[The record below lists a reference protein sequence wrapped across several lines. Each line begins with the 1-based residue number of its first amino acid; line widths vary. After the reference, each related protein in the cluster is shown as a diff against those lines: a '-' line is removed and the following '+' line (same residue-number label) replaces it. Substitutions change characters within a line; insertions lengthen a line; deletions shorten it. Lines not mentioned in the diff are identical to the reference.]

1 MKQSHSPFF
10 RRLFALAAALTA
22 VCGTAAAAEP
32 APDTGKEYAYVP
44 YSTYIYDYNGYY
56 VQTPHAY
63 LPGAQLDGDDLGAG
77 ALSFPSDIEYGPDN
91 CLYLSDTGNNRIL
104 KLDQNRRLLKVIDR
118 VEAPSGVTSLNAPE
132 GLFVNGENL
141 YVADTGNARV
151 LKLTHDGGFVQE
163 IGAPQTTL
171 LGKEFVYAPKALV
184 ADSIGNLFVV
194 AKGVNMGLLRFDS
207 SGKFV
212 SFFAAQE
219 ATYSLIDYLWKPFM
233 TEAQLERMED
243 FVPTEYNNV
252 ALDGDGFLYVTTN
265 DLDLKTF
272 LSSIKSKDGKA
283 APVKKINPMGEDVLV
298 RKGYFAPAG
307 DVNYGLDDTGNE
319 AISIIADVAVGENG
333 MYTLLDTRLNRL
345 FTYSANGE
353 LLYAFGDRG
362 DQIGTTD
369 SPSAVT
375 YQGTDLLVL
384 DKLGGTLTVYTRTE
398 YGALISEVLNM
409 YGDFRYEESVE
420 VWKQILSKNANFDI
434 AYDGIASSYL
444 NMGDYAKA
452 MEYFGYSNNKSAYS
466 DAYKESRNEGLR
478 KYLVAVVF
486 VIIAVLFLLI
496 FVLRR
501 IGRRNRD
508 DRYRDSRGRF
518 SGHFLYGFYMMTH
531 PFDGFYDMKHE
542 ARGSMGAATLWLF
555 LGATGVVMN
564 KVFTSYLF
572 NTSYM
577 QDVSIP
583 WEYLTVVIPLLLW
596 VVANWCITTLV
607 DGEGRMRDIYMFT
620 GYAVAPVALL
630 FLLCVPL
637 SYALVQDESMY
648 LTLIQ
653 NIALIWSGFLL
664 FAGNTTVHQYS
675 GGKSVLAI
683 VISIL
688 GIAIMIFVALLLI
701 TSYQK
706 LFSVVVDIW
715 KEIRYR

>member
-1 MKQSHSPFF
+1 MKRSHHSLF
-10 RRLFALAAALTA
+10 RRLFALASAFCA
-22 VCGTAAAAEP
+22 VGAVSAAAES
-32 APDTGKEYAYVP
+32 AKTVDEYAYVP
-44 YSTYIYDYNGYY
+44 YSSYIYDYNGYY
-56 VQTPHAY
+56 VETPHAY
-63 LPGAQLDGDDLGAG
+63 LPGAQLDGEDLGAG

-91 CLYLSDTGNNRIL
+91 CLYLSDPGNNRIL
-104 KLDQNRRLLKVIDR
+104 KLDQNRRLIKVIDH
-118 VEAPSGVTSLNAPE
+118 VDVPSGVTALDAPE
-132 GLFVNGENL
+132 GLFVNGESL
-141 YVADTGNARV
+141 YVADTGNARI

-171 LGKEFVYAPKALV
+171 LGDDFLYAPKALV

-207 SGKFV
+207 EGNFV

-233 TEAQLERMED
+233 TDAQLERMED

-252 ALDGDGFLYVTTN
+252 ALDADGFLYVTTN

-272 LSSIKSKDGKA
+272 LTSLKSKDGKA
-283 APVKKINPMGEDVLV
+283 SPVKKVNPMGEDVLV
-298 RKGYFAPAG
+298 RNGYFAPAG
-307 DVNYGLDDTGNE
+307 DVSFGLDDAGNE
-319 AISIIADVAVGENG
+319 AISIIADVAIGENG
-333 MYTLLDTRLNRL
+333 MYTLLDTRKNRL

-375 YQGTDLLVL
+375 YQGTDILVL

-398 YGALISEVLNM
+398 YGALISEVLKM
-409 YGDFRYEESVE
+409 YGDFRYEESVG
-420 VWKQILSKNANFDI
+420 VWEQILSKNANFDI

-444 NMGDYAKA
+444 NMGNYEKA

-466 DAYKESRNEGLR
+466 DAYKESRNEALR
-478 KYLVAVVF
+478 KYLVVV
-486 VIIAVLFLLI
+486 AAAAALVLTLL
-496 FVLRR
+496 VLVFRR

-508 DRYRDSRGRF
+508 ERYRSSRSRF
-518 SGHFLYGFYMMTH
+518 SGHFLYAFYMMTH

-542 ARGSMGAATLWLF
+542 GRGSMGAATLWLF
-555 LGATGVVMN
+555 LGATGVVAN
-564 KVFTSYLF
+564 KVFASYLF
-572 NTSYM
+572 NTTYM

-583 WEYLTVVIPLLLW
+583 WEYLTILIPLMLW

-620 GYAVAPVALL
+620 GYAVAPAALL

-637 SYALVQDESMY
+637 SYALVQDEGMY

-664 FAGNTTVHQYS
+664 FAGNTTVHQYT

-683 VISIL
+683 LISIL

-715 KEIRYR
+715 KELSYR